1 MSAIGII
8 IGREFRERVMKK
20 SFIISTILTPLL
32 MVGIMV
38 GTSFIMATNVGEA
51 KRIAVV
57 DRSGVIADSLTS
69 TEVIAYEPTTRTP
82 EELRAEQSN
91 EQMYGFLVIGE
102 DIIDNPS
109 NVSLYSYS
117 TSTMDVESS
126 IARDIEE
133 VIEQHR
139 LKAYDIENL
148 PQIMEEV
155 EADVTLRSYKLGEED
170 EEDKESSSVLAFGL
184 AYIFGFVMYMFVIIY
199 GSMVMQG
206 VIEEKS
212 GKVLEVMVS
221 TVRPYQLMMG
231 KILGIASV
239 AVLQFVI
246 WMVIIFVGGSLVMQ
260 FMMPSDLVES
270 AAAISAGTAD
280 MAAMEAAGVD
290 PELAAMLANATD
302 VGFLLR
308 FFGSFLLYF
317 LGGYLLYAAMFA
329 AVGSAVDNVQDAQQF
344 QTPITMPIIIGLVVM
359 MFAMK
364 EPHAPLSV
372 WCSMIPFTSPIVM
385 MARLPFDVPMWEL
398 ALSLAILAATF
409 IFMVWI
415 AAKIYR
421 IGIFMHGR
429 KPSYKELWQW
439 IRMKD

>member
-57 DRSGVIADSLTS
+57 DRSGVIAPSLTS
-69 TEVIAYEPTTRTP
+69 TDVIIYEPTDRTP
-82 EELRAEQSN
+82 EELRAESD

-102 DIIDNPS
+102 QIIDNPS
-109 NVSLYSYS
+109 DVSLYTYS
-117 TSTMDVESS
+117 TSTMDVESA
-126 IARDIEE
+126 IARDIED
-133 VIEQHR
+133 VIEQTR
-139 LKAYDIENL
+139 LKTYDIENL
-148 PQIMEEV
+148 PQIMAEV
-155 EADVTLRSYKLGEED
+155 EADVTLRSYKIGAQDED
-170 EEDKESSSVLAFGL
+170 DKESSSVLAFGL
-184 AYIFGFVMYMFVIIY
+184 AYVFGLMMYLFVMIY
-199 GSMVMQG
+199 GSQVMQG
-206 VIEEKS
+206 VIEEKNS
-212 GKVLEVMVS
+212 KVLEVMVA
-221 TVRPYQLMMG
+221 TVRPYHLMMG

-246 WMVIIFVGGSLVMQ
+246 WIVIIFVGGSVVMQ
-260 FMMPSDLVES
+260 FLMPSELVES

-280 MAAMEAAGVD
+280 MAAMEGAGVD
-290 PELAAMLANATD
+290 LELATMLANATD
-302 VGFLLR
+302 IGFLVR

-344 QTPITMPIIIGLVVM
+344 QTPITMPIIIGFVVM
-359 MFAMK
+359 IFAMN

-398 ALSLAILAATF
+398 LLSLALLAASF
-409 IFMVWI
+409 VFMVWA

-439 IRMKD
+439 IRMRD

>member
-51 KRIAVV
+51 KHIAVV
-57 DRSGVIADSLTS
+57 DRSGVIAPSLTS
-69 TEVIAYEPTTRTP
+69 TDVIIYEPTDRTP
-82 EELRAEQSN
+82 EELRAEGD

-102 DIIDNPS
+102 DIVENPS

-117 TSTMDVESS
+117 TSTMEVESA

-148 PQIMEEV
+148 PQIMDEV

-184 AYIFGFVMYMFVIIY
+184 SYIFGFVMYIFVIIY

-212 GKVLEVMVS
+212 GKVLEVMVA

-246 WMVIIFVGGSLVMQ
+246 WIVIIFVGGTVVMQ
-260 FMMPSDLVES
+260 FMMPSELVES

-280 MAAMEAAGVD
+280 MAAMEGAGVD
-290 PELAAMLANATD
+290 PEMAAMLANATD
-302 VGFLLR
+302 IGFLVR

-344 QTPITMPIIIGLVVM
+344 QTPITMPIIIGFIVM

-398 ALSLAILAATF
+398 ALSIVILAASF
-409 IFMVWI
+409 AVMVWI

>member
-38 GTSFIMATNVGEA
+38 ATSLIMATNVGEA

-57 DRSGVIADSLTS
+57 DRSGVIAPSLTS
-69 TEVIAYEPTTRTP
+69 TESIVYEPTDRTP
-82 EELRAEQSN
+82 EELRAESD

-102 DIIDNPS
+102 EIISNPS
-109 NVSLYSYS
+109 DVSLYTYS
-117 TSTMDVESS
+117 TSTMEVESD

-139 LKAYDIENL
+139 LRAYDIENL

-155 EADVTLRSYKLGEED
+155 EADVTLRSYKLGAQD

-184 AYIFGFVMYMFVIIY
+184 AYAFGLMMYLFVMLY
-199 GSMVMQG
+199 GSQVMQG
-206 VIEEKS
+206 VIEEKNS
-212 GKVLEVMVS
+212 KVLEVMVA

-246 WMVIIFVGGSLVMQ
+246 WIVIIIVGGSVVMQ
-260 FMMPSDLVES
+260 FLMPTELVES

-280 MAAMEAAGVD
+280 MAAMEGAGVD
-290 PELAAMLANATD
+290 IELAAMLANATD
-302 VGFLLR
+302 IGFLVR
-308 FFGSFLLYF
+308 IFGSFLIYF

-344 QTPITMPIIIGLVVM
+344 QTPITMPIIIGFVVM
-359 MFAMK
+359 IFAMN
-364 EPHAPLSV
+364 EPHAQLSV

-398 ALSLAILAATF
+398 VLSIVILAASF
-409 IFMVWI
+409 VFMVWA

-439 IRMKD
+439 IRMRD

>member
-57 DRSGVIADSLTS
+57 DRSGLIAQSLTS
-69 TEVIAYEPTTRTP
+69 SDWIAYEPTSSTP
-82 EELRAEQSN
+82 EELRSQN
-91 EQMYGFLVIGE
+91 DEQMYGFVVIGE

-109 NVSLYSYS
+109 NVALYTYS
-117 TSTMDVESS
+117 TSTMEVESA
-126 IARDIEE
+126 IAGDIEE
-133 VIEQHR
+133 IIEQHR

-199 GSMVMQG
+199 GSMQG

-246 WMVIIFVGGSLVMQ
+246 WIVIIFVGGSLVMQ
-260 FMMPSDLVES
+260 FMMPTDLVES
-270 AAAISAGTAD
+270 ANAISAGTAD
-280 MAAMEAAGVD
+280 LAAMEGAGVD
-290 PELAAMLANATD
+290 PELAAALANATD
-302 VGFLLR
+302 VGFLVR

-329 AVGSAVDNVQDAQQF
+329 AVGSAVDNIQDSSQF

-398 ALSLAILAATF
+398 LLSLAILFATF
-409 IFMVWI
+409 VFMVWI

-439 IRMKD
+439 ITTKD

>member
-1 MSAIGII
+1 MSMIGII
-8 IGREFRERVMKK
+8 MGREFRERVMKK

-38 GTSFIMATNVGEA
+38 GTTYIMSSNVGEA

-57 DRSGVIADSLTS
+57 DRSGVVAPSLTS
-69 TEVIAYEPTTRTP
+69 TEVIAYEPTDRTP
-82 EELRAEQSN
+82 EELRSESD

-102 DIIDNPS
+102 DIVSNPS
-109 NVSLYSYS
+109 NVALYSYS
-117 TSTMDVESS
+117 TSTMEVESA
-126 IARDIEE
+126 IASDIEE
-133 VIEQHR
+133 IVEQHR
-139 LKAYDIENL
+139 LRGYDIENL

-170 EEDKESSSVLAFGL
+170 EEDKESSSALAFGL

-199 GSMVMQG
+199 GSQVMQG

-246 WMVIIFVGGSLVMQ
+246 WIVIIFVGGSLVMQ
-260 FMMPSDLVES
+260 FMMPADLVES

-280 MAAMEAAGVD
+280 MAAMEGAGVD
-290 PELAAMLANATD
+290 PEMAALLANATD
-302 VGFLLR
+302 VAFLAK
-308 FFGSFLLYF
+308 FFGCFLLYF

-329 AVGSAVDNVQDAQQF
+329 AVGGAVDNIQDSQQF
-344 QTPITMPIIIGLVVM
+344 QTPITMPIMVGLIVM

-364 EPHAPLSV
+364 EPHAPLSF

-385 MARLPFDVPMWEL
+385 VARLPFDVPMWEL
-398 ALSLAILAATF
+398 LLSLAILVVSF
-409 IFMVWI
+409 IVIVWL

-439 IRMKD
+439 ITMKD

>member
-57 DRSGVIADSLTS
+57 DRSGVIAPSLTS
-69 TEVIAYEPTTRTP
+69 SESIAYEPTTQTP
-82 EELRAEQSN
+82 EELRAESD

-102 DIIDNPS
+102 DIVENPS
-109 NVSLYSYS
+109 NVALYSYS
-117 TSTMDVESS
+117 TSTMDVESA

-133 VIEQHR
+133 IIEQHR
-139 LKAYDIENL
+139 LKAYDIDNL

-260 FMMPSDLVES
+260 FMMPTDLVES
-270 AAAISAGTAD
+270 ANAISAGTAD
-280 MAAMEAAGVD
+280 LAAMEGAGVD
-290 PELAAMLANATD
+290 PEMAAMLANATD
-302 VGFLLR
+302 VGFLVR

-329 AVGSAVDNVQDAQQF
+329 AVGSAVDNIQDSQQF

-385 MARLPFDVPMWEL
+385 MARLPFDVPTWEL
-398 ALSLAILAATF
+398 LLSLAILAVTF
-409 IFMVWI
+409 IFMVWV

-439 IRMKD
+439 ITTKD

>member
-38 GTSFIMATNVGEA
+38 ATSLIMATNVGEA

-57 DRSGVIADSLTS
+57 DRSGVIAPSLTS
-69 TEVIAYEPTTRTP
+69 TESIVYEPTDRTP
-82 EELRAEQSN
+82 EELRAESD

-102 DIIDNPS
+102 EIISNPS
-109 NVSLYSYS
+109 DVSLYTYS
-117 TSTMDVESS
+117 TSTMEVESD

-139 LKAYDIENL
+139 LKTYDIENL

-155 EADVTLRSYKLGEED
+155 EADVTLRSYKLGAQD

-184 AYIFGFVMYMFVIIY
+184 AYAFGLMMYLFVMLY
-199 GSMVMQG
+199 GSQVMQG
-206 VIEEKS
+206 VIEEKNS
-212 GKVLEVMVS
+212 KVLEVMVA

-246 WMVIIFVGGSLVMQ
+246 WIVIIIVGGTVVMQ
-260 FMMPSDLVES
+260 FLMPTELVES

-280 MAAMEAAGVD
+280 MAAMEGAGVD
-290 PELAAMLANATD
+290 LELAAMLANATD
-302 VGFLLR
+302 IGFLVR
-308 FFGSFLLYF
+308 IFVSFLIYF

-344 QTPITMPIIIGLVVM
+344 QTPITMPIIIGFVVM
-359 MFAMK
+359 IFAMN
-364 EPHAPLSV
+364 EPHAQLSV

-398 ALSLAILAATF
+398 ALSIVILAASF
-409 IFMVWI
+409 VFMVWA

>member
-57 DRSGVIADSLTS
+57 DRSGVIAPSLTS
-69 TEVIAYEPTTRTP
+69 TDVIIYEPTDRTP
-82 EELRAEQSN
+82 EELRAESG

-102 DIIDNPS
+102 QIIDNPS
-109 NVSLYSYS
+109 DVSLYTYS
-117 TSTMDVESS
+117 TSTMDVESA
-126 IARDIEE
+126 IARDIED
-133 VIEQHR
+133 VIEQTR
-139 LKAYDIENL
+139 LKTYDIENL
-148 PQIMEEV
+148 PQIMAEV
-155 EADVTLRSYKLGEED
+155 EADVTLRSYKIGAQDED
-170 EEDKESSSVLAFGL
+170 DKESSSVLAFGL
-184 AYIFGFVMYMFVIIY
+184 AYVFGLMMYLFVMIY
-199 GSMVMQG
+199 GSQVMQG
-206 VIEEKS
+206 VIEEKNS
-212 GKVLEVMVS
+212 KVLEVMVA

-246 WMVIIFVGGSLVMQ
+246 WIVIIFVGGSVVMQ
-260 FMMPSDLVES
+260 FLMPSELVES

-280 MAAMEAAGVD
+280 MAAMEGAGVD
-290 PELAAMLANATD
+290 LELATMLANATD
-302 VGFLLR
+302 IGFLVR

-344 QTPITMPIIIGLVVM
+344 QTPITMPIIIGFIVM
-359 MFAMK
+359 IFAMN

-398 ALSLAILAATF
+398 ALSLAILAASF
-409 IFMVWI
+409 VFMVWA

-439 IRMKD
+439 IRMRD

>member
-51 KRIAVV
+51 KHIAVV
-57 DRSGVIADSLTS
+57 DRSGVIAPSLAS
-69 TEVIAYEPTTRTP
+69 TEVIVYEPTDRTP
-82 EELRAEQSN
+82 EELRAEGD

-102 DIIDNPS
+102 DIVENPS

-117 TSTMDVESS
+117 TSTMEVESA

-184 AYIFGFVMYMFVIIY
+184 SYIFGFVMYIFVIIY

-212 GKVLEVMVS
+212 GKVLEVMVA

-246 WMVIIFVGGSLVMQ
+246 WIVIIFVGGTVVMQ
-260 FMMPSDLVES
+260 FMMPSELVES

-280 MAAMEAAGVD
+280 MAAMEGAGVD
-290 PELAAMLANATD
+290 PEMAAMLANATD
-302 VGFLLR
+302 IGFLVR

-344 QTPITMPIIIGLVVM
+344 QTPITMPIIIGFIVM

-398 ALSLAILAATF
+398 ALSLVILAASF
-409 IFMVWI
+409 AVMVWI

>member
-57 DRSGVIADSLTS
+57 DRSGVIAPSLTS
-69 TEVIAYEPTTRTP
+69 SESIAYEPTTQTP
-82 EELRAEQSN
+82 EELRAESD

-102 DIIDNPS
+102 DIVENPS
-109 NVSLYSYS
+109 NVALYSYS
-117 TSTMDVESS
+117 TSTMDVESA

-133 VIEQHR
+133 IIEQHR
-139 LKAYDIENL
+139 LKAYDIDNL

-155 EADVTLRSYKLGEED
+155 EADVLLRSYKLGEED

-246 WMVIIFVGGSLVMQ
+246 WMVIIFVGGALVMQ

-270 AAAISAGTAD
+270 ANAISAGTAD
-280 MAAMEAAGVD
+280 LAAMEGAGVD
-290 PELAAMLANATD
+290 PEMAAMLANATD
-302 VGFLLR
+302 VGFLVR

-329 AVGSAVDNVQDAQQF
+329 AVGSAVDNIQDSQQF

-385 MARLPFDVPMWEL
+385 MARLPFDVPTWEL
-398 ALSLAILAATF
+398 LLSLAILAVTF
-409 IFMVWI
+409 IFMVWV

-439 IRMKD
+439 ITTKD

>member
-57 DRSGVIADSLTS
+57 DRSGVIAPSLTS
-69 TEVIAYEPTTRTP
+69 SESIAYEPTTQTP
-82 EELRAEQSN
+82 EQLRAESD

-102 DIIDNPS
+102 DIVENPS
-109 NVSLYSYS
+109 NVALYSYS
-117 TSTMDVESS
+117 TSTMDVESA

-133 VIEQHR
+133 IIEQHR
-139 LKAYDIENL
+139 LKAYDIDNL

-155 EADVTLRSYKLGEED
+155 EADVLLRSYKLGEED

-260 FMMPSDLVES
+260 FMMPTDLVES
-270 AAAISAGTAD
+270 ANAISAGTAD
-280 MAAMEAAGVD
+280 LAAMEGAGVD
-290 PELAAMLANATD
+290 PEMAAMLANATD
-302 VGFLLR
+302 VGFLVR

-329 AVGSAVDNVQDAQQF
+329 AVGSAVDNIQDSQQF

-398 ALSLAILAATF
+398 LLSLAILAVTF
-409 IFMVWI
+409 IFMVWV

-439 IRMKD
+439 ITTKD

>member
-38 GTSFIMATNVGEA
+38 GTSLIMATNVGEA

-57 DRSGVIADSLTS
+57 DRSGVIAPSLTS
-69 TEVIAYEPTTRTP
+69 TESIVYEPTDRTP
-82 EELRAEQSN
+82 EELRAESD

-102 DIIDNPS
+102 EIISNPS
-109 NVSLYSYS
+109 DVSLYTYS
-117 TSTMDVESS
+117 TSTMEVESD

-139 LKAYDIENL
+139 LRAYDIENL

-155 EADVTLRSYKLGEED
+155 EADVTLRSYKLGAQD

-184 AYIFGFVMYMFVIIY
+184 AYAFGLMMYLFVMLY
-199 GSMVMQG
+199 GSQVMQG
-206 VIEEKS
+206 VIEEKNS
-212 GKVLEVMVS
+212 KVLEVMVA

-246 WMVIIFVGGSLVMQ
+246 WIVIIIVGGSVVMQ
-260 FMMPSDLVES
+260 FLMPTELVES

-280 MAAMEAAGVD
+280 MAAMEGAGVD
-290 PELAAMLANATD
+290 LELAAMLANATD
-302 VGFLLR
+302 IGFLVR
-308 FFGSFLLYF
+308 IFGSFLIYF

-344 QTPITMPIIIGLVVM
+344 QTPITMPIIIGFVVM
-359 MFAMK
+359 IFAMN
-364 EPHAPLSV
+364 EPHAQLSV

-398 ALSLAILAATF
+398 ALSIVILAASF
-409 IFMVWI
+409 VFMVWA

-439 IRMKD
+439 IRMRD

>member
-57 DRSGVIADSLTS
+57 DRSGLIAQSLTS
-69 TEVIAYEPTTRTP
+69 SDWIAYEPTSSTP
-82 EELRAEQSN
+82 EELRTQN
-91 EQMYGFLVIGE
+91 DEQMYGFVVIGE

-109 NVSLYSYS
+109 NVALFTYS
-117 TSTMDVESS
+117 TSTMEVESA
-126 IARDIEE
+126 IAGDIEE
-133 VIEQHR
+133 IIEQHR

-246 WMVIIFVGGSLVMQ
+246 WIVIIFVGGSLVMQ
-260 FMMPSDLVES
+260 FMMPTDLVES
-270 AAAISAGTAD
+270 ANAISAGTAD
-280 MAAMEAAGVD
+280 LAAMEGAGVD
-290 PELAAMLANATD
+290 PELAAALANATD
-302 VGFLLR
+302 VGFLVR

-329 AVGSAVDNVQDAQQF
+329 AVGSAVDNIQDSSQF

-359 MFAMK
+359 MFVMK

-398 ALSLAILAATF
+398 LLSLAILFATF
-409 IFMVWI
+409 VFMVWI

-439 IRMKD
+439 ITTKD

>member
-57 DRSGVIADSLTS
+57 DRSGVIAPSLTS
-69 TEVIAYEPTTRTP
+69 SESIAYEPTTQTP
-82 EELRAEQSN
+82 EELRAESD

-102 DIIDNPS
+102 DIVENPS
-109 NVSLYSYS
+109 NVALYSYS
-117 TSTMDVESS
+117 TSTMDVESA

-133 VIEQHR
+133 IIEQHR
-139 LKAYDIENL
+139 LKAYDIDNL

-155 EADVTLRSYKLGEED
+155 EADVLLRSYKLGEED

-260 FMMPSDLVES
+260 FMMPTDLVES
-270 AAAISAGTAD
+270 ANAISAGTAD
-280 MAAMEAAGVD
+280 LAAMEGAGVD
-290 PELAAMLANATD
+290 PEMAAMLANATD
-302 VGFLLR
+302 VGFLVR

-329 AVGSAVDNVQDAQQF
+329 AVGSAVDNIQDSQQF

-398 ALSLAILAATF
+398 LLSLAILAVTF
-409 IFMVWI
+409 IFMVWV

-439 IRMKD
+439 ITTKD

>member
-57 DRSGVIADSLTS
+57 DRSGVIASELDSS
-69 TEVIAYEPTTRTP
+69 ESIAYEPTDRSL
-82 EELRAEQSN
+82 EELRAESD
-91 EQMYGFLVIGE
+91 EQMYGFVVIGE
-102 DIIDNPS
+102 DIIENPS
-109 NVSLYSYS
+109 NVALYTYS
-117 TSTMDVESS
+117 TSTMEVESA

-133 VIEQHR
+133 IIEQHR

-148 PQIMEEV
+148 PQIMEQI

-260 FMMPSDLVES
+260 FMMPTDLVES

-280 MAAMEAAGVD
+280 MAAMEGAGVD
-290 PELAAMLANATD
+290 PEMAAALANATD
-302 VGFLLR
+302 VGFLAR

-329 AVGSAVDNVQDAQQF
+329 AVGSAVDNIQDSQQF

-398 ALSLAILAATF
+398 LLSLGILLATF
-409 IFMVWI
+409 IAMVWV

-429 KPSYKELWQW
+429 KPSYKDLWQW
-439 IRMKD
+439 ITTKD

>member
-57 DRSGVIADSLTS
+57 DRSGLIAQSLTS
-69 TEVIAYEPTTRTP
+69 SDWIAYEPTSSTP
-82 EELRAEQSN
+82 EELRAESD
-91 EQMYGFLVIGE
+91 EQMYGFVVIGE

-109 NVSLYSYS
+109 NVALYTYS
-117 TSTMDVESS
+117 TSTMEVESA
-126 IARDIEE
+126 IAGDIEE
-133 VIEQHR
+133 IIEQHR

-246 WMVIIFVGGSLVMQ
+246 WIVIIFVGGSLVMQ
-260 FMMPSDLVES
+260 FMMPTDLVES
-270 AAAISAGTAD
+270 ANAISAGTAD
-280 MAAMEAAGVD
+280 LAAMEGAGVD

-302 VGFLLR
+302 VGFLVR

-329 AVGSAVDNVQDAQQF
+329 AVGSAVDNIQDSSQF

-359 MFAMK
+359 MFVMK

-398 ALSLAILAATF
+398 LLSLAILFATF
-409 IFMVWI
+409 VFMVWI

-439 IRMKD
+439 ITTKD

>member
-51 KRIAVV
+51 KHIAVV
-57 DRSGVIADSLTS
+57 DRSGVIAPSLTS
-69 TEVIAYEPTTRTP
+69 TEVIVYEPTDRTP
-82 EELRAEQSN
+82 EELRAEGD

-102 DIIDNPS
+102 DIVENPS

-117 TSTMDVESS
+117 TSTMEVESA

-148 PQIMEEV
+148 PQIMDEV

-184 AYIFGFVMYMFVIIY
+184 SYIFGFVMYIFVIIY

-212 GKVLEVMVS
+212 GKVLEVMVA

-246 WMVIIFVGGSLVMQ
+246 WIVIIFVGGTVVMQ
-260 FMMPSDLVES
+260 FMMPSELVES

-280 MAAMEAAGVD
+280 MAAMEGAGVD
-290 PELAAMLANATD
+290 PEMAAMLANATD
-302 VGFLLR
+302 IGFLVR

-344 QTPITMPIIIGLVVM
+344 QTPITMPIIIGFIVM

-398 ALSLAILAATF
+398 ALSLVILAASF
-409 IFMVWI
+409 AVMVWI

>member
-57 DRSGVIADSLTS
+57 DRSGVIAESLTS

-82 EELRAEQSN
+82 EELRAEQSD

-260 FMMPSDLVES
+260 FMMPSDLV
-270 AAAISAGTAD
+270 
-280 MAAMEAAGVD
+280 
-290 PELAAMLANATD
+290 
-302 VGFLLR
+302 
-308 FFGSFLLYF
+308 
-317 LGGYLLYAAMFA
+317 
-329 AVGSAVDNVQDAQQF
+329 
-344 QTPITMPIIIGLVVM
+344 
-359 MFAMK
+359 
-364 EPHAPLSV
+364 
-372 WCSMIPFTSPIVM
+372 
-385 MARLPFDVPMWEL
+385 
-398 ALSLAILAATF
+398 
-409 IFMVWI
+409 
-415 AAKIYR
+415 
-421 IGIFMHGR
+421 
-429 KPSYKELWQW
+429 
-439 IRMKD
+439 

>member
-1 MSAIGII
+1 MSKIGII

-38 GTSFIMATNVGEA
+38 GTSFIMASNVGEA

-57 DRSGVIADSLTS
+57 DRSGAIAQSLTS
-69 TEVIAYEPTTRTP
+69 NDWIVYEPTDSTP
-82 EELRAEQSN
+82 EELRSASD
-91 EQMYGFLVIGE
+91 EQMYGFVVIGE

-109 NVSLYSYS
+109 NVALYTYS
-117 TSTMDVESS
+117 TSTMEVESA
-126 IARDIEE
+126 IAGDIEE
-133 VIEQHR
+133 IIEQHR
-139 LKAYDIENL
+139 LASYDIENL
-148 PQIMEEV
+148 PQIMEAV

-184 AYIFGFVMYMFVIIY
+184 AYIFGFVMYIFVIIY

-246 WMVIIFVGGSLVMQ
+246 WIVIIFVGGSLVMQ
-260 FMMPSDLVES
+260 FMVPADLAES

-280 MAAMEAAGVD
+280 LAAMESAGVD
-290 PELAAMLANATD
+290 PEMAAALANATD
-302 VGFLLR
+302 IAFLAK
-308 FFGSFLLYF
+308 FFGSFLFYF

-329 AVGSAVDNVQDAQQF
+329 AVGSAVDNIQDSSQF
-344 QTPITMPIIIGLVVM
+344 QTPITMPIIIGLMVM
-359 MFAMK
+359 MFAMR

-385 MARLPFDVPMWEL
+385 MARLPFDVPMWEVV
-398 ALSLAILAATF
+398 LSLAILFATF
-409 IFMVWI
+409 VFMVWI

-429 KPSYKELWQW
+429 KPSYKDLWQW
-439 IRMKD
+439 ITTKD

>member
-1 MSAIGII
+1 MSMIGII
-8 IGREFRERVMKK
+8 MGREFRERVMKK

-38 GTSFIMATNVGEA
+38 GTTYIMSSNVGEA

-57 DRSGVIADSLTS
+57 DRSGVVAPSLTS
-69 TEVIAYEPTTRTP
+69 TEVIAYEPTDRTP
-82 EELRAEQSN
+82 EELRSESD

-102 DIIDNPS
+102 DIISNPS
-109 NVSLYSYS
+109 NVALYSYS
-117 TSTMDVESS
+117 TSTMEVESA
-126 IARDIEE
+126 IASDIEE
-133 VIEQHR
+133 IVEQHR
-139 LKAYDIENL
+139 LRGYDIENL

-170 EEDKESSSVLAFGL
+170 EEDKESSSALAFGL

-199 GSMVMQG
+199 GSQVMQG

-246 WMVIIFVGGSLVMQ
+246 WIVIIFVGGSLVMQ
-260 FMMPSDLVES
+260 FMMPADLVES

-280 MAAMEAAGVD
+280 MAAMEGAGVD
-290 PELAAMLANATD
+290 PEMAALLANATD
-302 VGFLLR
+302 VAFLAK
-308 FFGSFLLYF
+308 FFGCFLLYF

-329 AVGSAVDNVQDAQQF
+329 AVGGAVDNIQDSQQF
-344 QTPITMPIIIGLVVM
+344 QTPITMPIMVGLIVM

-364 EPHAPLSV
+364 EPHAPLSF

-385 MARLPFDVPMWEL
+385 VARLPFDVPMWEL
-398 ALSLAILAATF
+398 LLSLAILVVSF
-409 IFMVWI
+409 IVIVWL

-439 IRMKD
+439 ITMKD

>member
-57 DRSGVIADSLTS
+57 DRSGVIAPSLTS
-69 TEVIAYEPTTRTP
+69 SESIAYEPTTQTP
-82 EELRAEQSN
+82 EELRAESD

-102 DIIDNPS
+102 DIVENPS
-109 NVSLYSYS
+109 NVALYSYS
-117 TSTMDVESS
+117 TSTMDVESA

-133 VIEQHR
+133 IIEQHR
-139 LKAYDIENL
+139 LKAYDIDNL

-260 FMMPSDLVES
+260 FMMPTDLVES
-270 AAAISAGTAD
+270 ANAISAGTAD
-280 MAAMEAAGVD
+280 LAAMEGAGVD

-302 VGFLLR
+302 VGFLVR

-329 AVGSAVDNVQDAQQF
+329 AVGSAVDNIQDSQQF

-398 ALSLAILAATF
+398 LLSLAILAVTF
-409 IFMVWI
+409 IFMVWV

-439 IRMKD
+439 IKTKD

>member
-57 DRSGVIADSLTS
+57 DRSGVIAPSLTS
-69 TEVIAYEPTTRTP
+69 TDVIIYEPTDRTP
-82 EELRAEQSN
+82 EELRAESD

-102 DIIDNPS
+102 QIIDNPS
-109 NVSLYSYS
+109 DVSLYTYS
-117 TSTMDVESS
+117 TSTMDVESA
-126 IARDIEE
+126 IARDIED
-133 VIEQHR
+133 VIEQNR
-139 LKAYDIENL
+139 LKTYDIENL
-148 PQIMEEV
+148 PQIMAEV
-155 EADVTLRSYKLGEED
+155 EADVTLRSYKLGAQDED
-170 EEDKESSSVLAFGL
+170 DKESSSVLAFGL
-184 AYIFGFVMYMFVIIY
+184 AYVFGLMMYLFVMIY
-199 GSMVMQG
+199 GSQVMQG
-206 VIEEKS
+206 VIEEKNS
-212 GKVLEVMVS
+212 KVLEVMVA
-221 TVRPYQLMMG
+221 TVRPYHLMMG

-246 WMVIIFVGGSLVMQ
+246 WIVIIFVGGSVVMQ
-260 FMMPSDLVES
+260 FLMPSELVES

-280 MAAMEAAGVD
+280 MAAMEGAGVD
-290 PELAAMLANATD
+290 LELATMLANATD
-302 VGFLLR
+302 IGFLVR

-344 QTPITMPIIIGLVVM
+344 QTPITMPIIIGFIVM
-359 MFAMK
+359 IFAMN

-398 ALSLAILAATF
+398 ALSLAILAASF
-409 IFMVWI
+409 VFMVWA

-439 IRMKD
+439 IRMRD

>member
-57 DRSGVIADSLTS
+57 DRSGVIAPSLTS
-69 TEVIAYEPTTRTP
+69 TDVIIYEPTDRTP
-82 EELRAEQSN
+82 EELRAESD

-102 DIIDNPS
+102 QVIDNPS
-109 NVSLYSYS
+109 DVSLYTYS
-117 TSTMDVESS
+117 TSTMDVESA
-126 IARDIEE
+126 IARDIED
-133 VIEQHR
+133 VIEQTR
-139 LKAYDIENL
+139 LKTYDIENL
-148 PQIMEEV
+148 PQIMAEV
-155 EADVTLRSYKLGEED
+155 EADVTLRSYKIGAQDED
-170 EEDKESSSVLAFGL
+170 DKESSSVLAFGL
-184 AYIFGFVMYMFVIIY
+184 AYVFGLMMYLFVMIY
-199 GSMVMQG
+199 GSQVMQG
-206 VIEEKS
+206 VIEEKNS
-212 GKVLEVMVS
+212 KVLEVMVA
-221 TVRPYQLMMG
+221 TVRPYHLMMG

-246 WMVIIFVGGSLVMQ
+246 WIVIIFVGGSVVMQ
-260 FMMPSDLVES
+260 FLMPSELVES

-280 MAAMEAAGVD
+280 MAAMEGAGVD
-290 PELAAMLANATD
+290 LELATMLANATD
-302 VGFLLR
+302 IGFLVR

-344 QTPITMPIIIGLVVM
+344 QTPITMPIIIGFVVM
-359 MFAMK
+359 IFAMN

-398 ALSLAILAATF
+398 LLSLALLAASF
-409 IFMVWI
+409 VFMVWA

-439 IRMKD
+439 IRMRD

>member
-38 GTSFIMATNVGEA
+38 ATSLIMATNVGEA

-57 DRSGVIADSLTS
+57 DRSGVIAPSLTS
-69 TEVIAYEPTTRTP
+69 TESIVYEPTDRTP
-82 EELRAEQSN
+82 EELRAESD

-102 DIIDNPS
+102 EIISNPS
-109 NVSLYSYS
+109 DVSLYTYS
-117 TSTMDVESS
+117 TSTMEVESD

-139 LKAYDIENL
+139 LKTYDIENL

-155 EADVTLRSYKLGEED
+155 EADVTLRSYKLGAQD

-184 AYIFGFVMYMFVIIY
+184 AYAFGLMMYLFVMLY
-199 GSMVMQG
+199 GSQVMQG
-206 VIEEKS
+206 VIEEKNS
-212 GKVLEVMVS
+212 KVLEVMVA

-246 WMVIIFVGGSLVMQ
+246 WIVIIIVGGTVVMQ
-260 FMMPSDLVES
+260 FLMPTELVES

-280 MAAMEAAGVD
+280 MAAMEGAGVD
-290 PELAAMLANATD
+290 LELAAMLANATD
-302 VGFLLR
+302 IGFLVR
-308 FFGSFLLYF
+308 IFGSFLIYF

-344 QTPITMPIIIGLVVM
+344 QTPITMPIIIGFVVM
-359 MFAMK
+359 IFAMN
-364 EPHAPLSV
+364 EPHAQLSV

-398 ALSLAILAATF
+398 ALSIVILAASF
-409 IFMVWI
+409 VFMVWA

>member
-57 DRSGVIADSLTS
+57 DRSGLIAQSLTS
-69 TEVIAYEPTTRTP
+69 SDWIAYEPTSSTP
-82 EELRAEQSN
+82 EELRTQN
-91 EQMYGFLVIGE
+91 DEQMYGFVVIGE

-109 NVSLYSYS
+109 NVALYTYS
-117 TSTMDVESS
+117 TSTMEVESA
-126 IARDIEE
+126 IAGDIEE
-133 VIEQHR
+133 IIEQHR
-139 LKAYDIENL
+139 LKSYDIENL

-246 WMVIIFVGGSLVMQ
+246 WMVIIFVGGSMVMQ
-260 FMMPSDLVES
+260 FMMPTDLVES
-270 AAAISAGTAD
+270 ANAISAGTAD
-280 MAAMEAAGVD
+280 LAAMESAGVD

-302 VGFLLR
+302 VGFLVR

-329 AVGSAVDNVQDAQQF
+329 AVGSAVDNIQDSQQF
-344 QTPITMPIIIGLVVM
+344 QTPITMPIIIGLVIM
-359 MFAMK
+359 MFAMR

-398 ALSLAILAATF
+398 LLSLAILFATF
-409 IFMVWI
+409 VFMVWI

-439 IRMKD
+439 IRMRD

>member
-57 DRSGVIADSLTS
+57 DRSGVIAPSLTS
-69 TEVIAYEPTTRTP
+69 TDVIIYEPTDRTP
-82 EELRAEQSN
+82 EELRAESD

-102 DIIDNPS
+102 QVIDNPS
-109 NVSLYSYS
+109 DVSLYTYS
-117 TSTMDVESS
+117 TSTMDVESA
-126 IARDIEE
+126 IARDIED
-133 VIEQHR
+133 VIEQTR
-139 LKAYDIENL
+139 LKTYDIENL
-148 PQIMEEV
+148 PQIMAEV
-155 EADVTLRSYKLGEED
+155 EADVTLRSYKIGAQDED
-170 EEDKESSSVLAFGL
+170 DKESSSVLAFGL
-184 AYIFGFVMYMFVIIY
+184 AYVFGLMMYLFVMIY
-199 GSMVMQG
+199 GSQVMQG
-206 VIEEKS
+206 VIEEKNS
-212 GKVLEVMVS
+212 KVLEVMVA
-221 TVRPYQLMMG
+221 TVRPYHLMMG

-246 WMVIIFVGGSLVMQ
+246 WIVIIFVGGSVVMQ
-260 FMMPSDLVES
+260 FLMPSELVES

-280 MAAMEAAGVD
+280 MAAMEGAGVD
-290 PELAAMLANATD
+290 LELATMLANATD
-302 VGFLLR
+302 IGFLVR

-344 QTPITMPIIIGLVVM
+344 QTPITMPIIIGFIVM
-359 MFAMK
+359 IFAMN

-398 ALSLAILAATF
+398 LLSLALLAASF
-409 IFMVWI
+409 VFMVWA

-439 IRMKD
+439 IRMRD

>member
-57 DRSGVIADSLTS
+57 DRSGVIAPSLTS
-69 TEVIAYEPTTRTP
+69 SESIAYEPTTQTP
-82 EELRAEQSN
+82 EQLRAESD

-102 DIIDNPS
+102 DIVENPS
-109 NVSLYSYS
+109 NVALYSYS
-117 TSTMDVESS
+117 TSTMDVESA

-133 VIEQHR
+133 IIEQHR
-139 LKAYDIENL
+139 LKAYDIDNL

-155 EADVTLRSYKLGEED
+155 EADVLLRSYKLGEED

-260 FMMPSDLVES
+260 FMMPTDLVES
-270 AAAISAGTAD
+270 ANAISAGTAD
-280 MAAMEAAGVD
+280 LAAMEGAGVD
-290 PELAAMLANATD
+290 PEMAAMLANATD
-302 VGFLLR
+302 VGFLVR

-329 AVGSAVDNVQDAQQF
+329 AVGSAVDNIQDSQQF

-398 ALSLAILAATF
+398 LLSLAILAVTF
-409 IFMVWI
+409 IFMVWV

-439 IRMKD
+439 ITTKN

>member
-57 DRSGVIADSLTS
+57 DRSGVIAPSLTS
-69 TEVIAYEPTTRTP
+69 TDVIIYEPTDRTP
-82 EELRAEQSN
+82 EELRAESD

-102 DIIDNPS
+102 QVIDNPS
-109 NVSLYSYS
+109 DVSLYTYS
-117 TSTMDVESS
+117 TSTMDVESA
-126 IARDIEE
+126 IARDIED
-133 VIEQHR
+133 VIEQTR
-139 LKAYDIENL
+139 LKTYDIENL
-148 PQIMEEV
+148 PQIMAEV
-155 EADVTLRSYKLGEED
+155 EADVTLRSYKIGAQDED
-170 EEDKESSSVLAFGL
+170 DKESSSVLAFGL
-184 AYIFGFVMYMFVIIY
+184 AYVFGLMMYLFVMIY
-199 GSMVMQG
+199 GSQVMQG
-206 VIEEKS
+206 VIEEKNS
-212 GKVLEVMVS
+212 KVLEVMVA
-221 TVRPYQLMMG
+221 TVRPYHLMMG

-246 WMVIIFVGGSLVMQ
+246 WIVIIFVGGSVVMQ
-260 FMMPSDLVES
+260 FLMPSELVES

-280 MAAMEAAGVD
+280 MAAMEGAGVD
-290 PELAAMLANATD
+290 LELATMLANATD
-302 VGFLLR
+302 IGFLVR

-344 QTPITMPIIIGLVVM
+344 QTPITMPIIIGFIVM
-359 MFAMK
+359 IFAMN

-398 ALSLAILAATF
+398 LLSMAILAASF
-409 IFMVWI
+409 VFMVWA

-439 IRMKD
+439 IRMRD

>member
-57 DRSGVIADSLTS
+57 DRSGVIAPSLAS
-69 TEVIAYEPTTRTP
+69 TEVIVYEPTDRTP
-82 EELRAEQSN
+82 EELRAESD

-102 DIIDNPS
+102 DIVDNPS

-117 TSTMDVESS
+117 TSTMEVESA

-155 EADVTLRSYKLGEED
+155 EADVTLRSYKLGEEN

-184 AYIFGFVMYMFVIIY
+184 AYIFVFMMYIFVIIY
-199 GSMVMQG
+199 GSQVMQG

-212 GKVLEVMVS
+212 SKVLEVMVA

-246 WMVIIFVGGSLVMQ
+246 WIVIIIVGGSVVMQ
-260 FMMPSDLVES
+260 FLMPTEMVES

-280 MAAMEAAGVD
+280 MAAMEGAGVD
-290 PELAAMLANATD
+290 IELAAMLANATD
-302 VGFLLR
+302 IGFLVR

-344 QTPITMPIIIGLVVM
+344 QTPITMPIIIGFLVM

-364 EPHAPLSV
+364 EPHAQLSM

-398 ALSLAILAATF
+398 LLSLAILVASF
-409 IFMVWI
+409 VFMVWA

-439 IRMKD
+439 IRMRD

>member
-51 KRIAVV
+51 KHIAVV
-57 DRSGVIADSLTS
+57 DRSGVIAPSLAS
-69 TEVIAYEPTTRTP
+69 TEVIVYEPTDRTP
-82 EELRAEQSN
+82 EELRAEGD

-102 DIIDNPS
+102 DIVENPS

-133 VIEQHR
+133 IIEQHR

-184 AYIFGFVMYMFVIIY
+184 SYIFGFVMYMFVIIY

-212 GKVLEVMVS
+212 GKVLEVMVA

-246 WMVIIFVGGSLVMQ
+246 WIVIIFVGGTVVMQ
-260 FMMPSDLVES
+260 FMMPTELVES

-280 MAAMEAAGVD
+280 MAAMEGAGVD
-290 PELAAMLANATD
+290 PEMAAMLANATD
-302 VGFLLR
+302 IGFLVR

-344 QTPITMPIIIGLVVM
+344 QTPITMPIIIGFIVM

-398 ALSLAILAATF
+398 ALSLVILAASF
-409 IFMVWI
+409 AVMVWI

>member
-38 GTSFIMATNVGEA
+38 GTSLIMATNVGEA

-57 DRSGVIADSLTS
+57 DRSGVIAPSLTS
-69 TEVIAYEPTTRTP
+69 TESIVYEPTDRTP
-82 EELRAEQSN
+82 EELRAESD

-102 DIIDNPS
+102 EIISNPS
-109 NVSLYSYS
+109 DVSLYTYS
-117 TSTMDVESS
+117 TSTMEVESD

-139 LKAYDIENL
+139 LRAYDIENL

-155 EADVTLRSYKLGEED
+155 EADVTLRSYKLGAQD

-184 AYIFGFVMYMFVIIY
+184 AYVFGLMMYLFVMLY
-199 GSMVMQG
+199 GSQVMQG
-206 VIEEKS
+206 VIEEKNS
-212 GKVLEVMVS
+212 KVLEVMVA

-246 WMVIIFVGGSLVMQ
+246 WIVIIIVGGSVVMQ
-260 FMMPSDLVES
+260 FLMPTELVES

-280 MAAMEAAGVD
+280 MAAMEGAGVD
-290 PELAAMLANATD
+290 IELAAMLANATD
-302 VGFLLR
+302 IGFLVR
-308 FFGSFLLYF
+308 IFGSFLIYF

-344 QTPITMPIIIGLVVM
+344 QTPITMPIIIGFVVM
-359 MFAMK
+359 IFAMN
-364 EPHAPLSV
+364 EPHAQLSV

-398 ALSLAILAATF
+398 ALSIVILAASF
-409 IFMVWI
+409 VFMVWA

-439 IRMKD
+439 IRMRD

>member
-51 KRIAVV
+51 KHIAVV
-57 DRSGVIADSLTS
+57 DRSGVIAPSLAS
-69 TEVIAYEPTTRTP
+69 TEVIVYEPTDRTP
-82 EELRAEQSN
+82 EELRAEGD

-102 DIIDNPS
+102 DIVENPS

-117 TSTMDVESS
+117 TSTMEVESA

-148 PQIMEEV
+148 PQIMDEV

-184 AYIFGFVMYMFVIIY
+184 SYIFGFVMYIFVIIY

-212 GKVLEVMVS
+212 GKVLEVMVA

-246 WMVIIFVGGSLVMQ
+246 WIVIIFVGGTVVMQ
-260 FMMPSDLVES
+260 FLMPSELVES

-280 MAAMEAAGVD
+280 MAAMEGAGVD
-290 PELAAMLANATD
+290 PEMAAMLANATD
-302 VGFLLR
+302 IGFLVR

-344 QTPITMPIIIGLVVM
+344 QTPITMPIIIGFIVM

-398 ALSLAILAATF
+398 ALSLVILAASF
-409 IFMVWI
+409 AVMVWI

>member
-38 GTSFIMATNVGEA
+38 GTSFIMASNVGEA

-57 DRSGVIADSLTS
+57 DRSGLIAQSLTS
-69 TEVIAYEPTTRTP
+69 SDWIAYEPTSSTP
-82 EELRAEQSN
+82 EELRAESD
-91 EQMYGFLVIGE
+91 EQMYGFVVIGE

-109 NVSLYSYS
+109 NVALYTYS
-117 TSTMDVESS
+117 TSTMEVESA
-126 IARDIEE
+126 IAGDIEE
-133 VIEQHR
+133 IIEQHR
-139 LKAYDIENL
+139 LKSYDIENL

-246 WMVIIFVGGSLVMQ
+246 WIVIIFVGGSLVMQ
-260 FMMPSDLVES
+260 FMMPTDLVES
-270 AAAISAGTAD
+270 ANAISAGTAD
-280 MAAMEAAGVD
+280 LAAMEGAGVD
-290 PELAAMLANATD
+290 PEMAAMLANATD
-302 VGFLLR
+302 VGFLVR

-329 AVGSAVDNVQDAQQF
+329 AVGSAVDNIQDSSQF

-398 ALSLAILAATF
+398 LLSLAILFATF
-409 IFMVWI
+409 VFMVWI

-439 IRMKD
+439 ITTKD

>member
-1 MSAIGII
+1 MSATGII

-57 DRSGVIADSLTS
+57 DRSGVIAPSLTS
-69 TEVIAYEPTTRTP
+69 TDVIIYEPTDRTP
-82 EELRAEQSN
+82 EELRAESD

-102 DIIDNPS
+102 QVIDNPS
-109 NVSLYSYS
+109 DVSLYTYS
-117 TSTMDVESS
+117 TSTMDVESA
-126 IARDIEE
+126 IARDIED
-133 VIEQHR
+133 VIEQNR
-139 LKAYDIENL
+139 LKTYDIENL
-148 PQIMEEV
+148 PQIMAEV
-155 EADVTLRSYKLGEED
+155 EADVTLRSYKLGAQDED
-170 EEDKESSSVLAFGL
+170 DKESSSVLAFGL
-184 AYIFGFVMYMFVIIY
+184 AYVFGLMMYLFVMIY
-199 GSMVMQG
+199 GSQVMQG
-206 VIEEKS
+206 VIEEKNS
-212 GKVLEVMVS
+212 KVLEVMVA

-246 WMVIIFVGGSLVMQ
+246 WIVIIFVGGSVVMQ
-260 FMMPSDLVES
+260 FLMPSELVES

-280 MAAMEAAGVD
+280 MAAMEGSGVD
-290 PELAAMLANATD
+290 LELATMLANATD
-302 VGFLLR
+302 IGFLVR

-344 QTPITMPIIIGLVVM
+344 QTPITMPIIIGFIVM
-359 MFAMK
+359 IFAMN

-398 ALSLAILAATF
+398 ALSLAILAASF
-409 IFMVWI
+409 VFMVWA

-439 IRMKD
+439 IRMRD